1 MFLYLGE
8 EQANDPTRIGI
19 SDGFDSVGTFGWS
32 PREKLV
38 ASKKKKTRGGERF
51 CLGVYGNN
59 F

>member
-8 EQANDPTRIGI
+8 EQANDLTRIGI

-38 ASKKKKTRGGERF
+38 ASKKKTRGRERF
-51 CLGVYGNN
+51 CLGVYGSN